1 MRVDFLNCFILPFDS
16 EYMKNIFSF
25 CIIVMVSVAI
35 LLMNL
40 EVIMAF
46 GISST
51 QDGNITAQ
59 MQEQKKPKC
68 NYNIRDPVGYC
79 LEVTVEGMDQEP
91 TYVHSYALTADGI
104 SIANGSQWFGT
115 GLEKN
120 TLPVSL
126 CCSRND
132 SVSQFYSCAVKFV
145 DSKMCS
151 YTMTEEEPVLI
162 NFNASGK

>member
-1 MRVDFLNCFILPFDS
+1 
-16 EYMKNIFSF
+16 MKNIFGF

-40 EVIMAF
+40 EVNKAF

-91 TYVHSYALTADGI
+91 TYVHSYALSADGI

-115 GLEKN
+115 G
-120 TLPVSL
+120 
-126 CCSRND
+126 
-132 SVSQFYSCAVKFV
+132 
-145 DSKMCS
+145 
-151 YTMTEEEPVLI
+151 I
-162 NFNASGK
+162 